1 MKIIL
6 NHFFNIVNKGDFMQV
21 PKLSLEEDK
30 WASNEIVMYYK
41 CSGQETEHGKLID
54 YFFSNIIKEV
64 LDNSFDLDEFLSSKT
79 EDEQIIIKKL
89 LQITLE
95 KLNGENESGYFGVK
109 KTYDFDGD
117 NWHYID
123 EIKLAFGSI
132 DFFHAETLDG
142 LKKEVAKNNCLWLIT
157 DETSASKS
165 RIRDAKLRREKENAY
180 DEESYDESLE
190 IHPRY
195 AVRLIREY
203 YGSSSKF
210 DDLIETIFTKDCLN
224 AIYNNTLDINLF
236 LDSKNPMERA
246 IVKLLIPFINNKL
259 HFDVELN
266 DTGIFGVKTAYDEN
280 GNNWIYDDELR
291 SYFDYPKRIYAK
303 TLEELKEKVIENK
316 GIWFVL
322 DENLEKRS
330 LIRDNEIQI
339 ENSLIK
345 NSPSQSRIIIKNFIG
360 KWFSTGT
367 ADSYSDL
374 IKMIHSSNVMKSIID
389 KSLNV
394 EWMIGSYDIIG
405 KMIIRMSIQKM
416 KDALSFARMNN
427 YTTGYFGVIHPKYNS
442 WSYVNLVKR
451 EYLGLDDCDVIHA
464 SSLKE
469 LEEKVKSSG
478 NVWCIFDEEKAEK
491 VHEMDRILINSYN
504 SGSIASIEDYWD
516 SLTSYPLRKEI
527 TAEYIDG
534 LIEKN
539 RKRENYLRMKEEE
552 KMRWEKIR
560 QLERELGMD
569 KEYEMSSDIKK
580 ILRKIE

>member
-1 MKIIL
+1 
-6 NHFFNIVNKGDFMQV
+6 MQI
-21 PKLSLEEDK
+21 PKLSLEEDRR
-30 WASNEIVMYYK
+30 ASNEIVMYYK
-41 CSGQETEHGKLID
+41 CPGQETEHGELID
-54 YFFSNIIKEV
+54 YFFSNMIKEV
-64 LDNSFDLDEFLSSKT
+64 SDNAFDLDEFLLSKT

-89 LQITLE
+89 LKITLE
-95 KLNGENESGYFGVK
+95 KLNGDNESGYFGVK
-109 KTYDFDGD
+109 KAYDFDGD

-123 EIKLAFGSI
+123 EIKLSFGKI
-132 DFFHAETLDG
+132 NFFHAETLDD
-142 LKKEVAKNNCLWLIT
+142 LKKEVMKNNCLWLIT

-180 DEESYDESLE
+180 DEESYAESLE

-195 AVRLIREY
+195 AVRLIRKY
-203 YGSSSKF
+203 YRSSSKY
-210 DDLIETIFTKDCLN
+210 DDLIETIFTKDCLY
-224 AIYNNTLDINLF
+224 AIYNNVLDLNSF

-259 HFDVELN
+259 HSDVELN

-291 SYFDYPKRIYAK
+291 SYFDYPNRIYAK

-322 DENLEKRS
+322 DEGLEKIS
-330 LIRDNEIQI
+330 LIRDKEIQS
-339 ENSLIK
+339 ENRLIK
-345 NSPSQSRIIIKNFIG
+345 NSPSKSRIIIRNFIG

-374 IKMIHSSNVMKSIID
+374 IKTIHSSNVMKSIID

-394 EWMIGSYDIIG
+394 EWMIDSYDIIG

-442 WSYVNLVKR
+442 WSYVNLVER
-451 EYLGLDDCDVIHA
+451 QYLGWDDYDAVHA

-469 LEEKVKSSG
+469 LEKKVKSNG
-478 NVWCIFDEEKAEK
+478 NIWCIFDEEKAEG
-491 VHEMDRILINSYN
+491 VHELDRILINSYN
-504 SGSIASIEDYWD
+504 SGSISSIEDYWD
-516 SLTSYPLRKEI
+516 SLTAYPLKKEI
-527 TAEYIDG
+527 TAEYIEG
-534 LIEKN
+534 LIVKN
-539 RKRENYLRMKEEE
+539 RERENYLRMREEE
-552 KMRWEKIR
+552 KTRWEKIR
-560 QLERELGMD
+560 QLEKELGMD
-569 KEYEMSSDIKK
+569 KKYEISSDIKK
-580 ILRKIE
+580 ILRN